1 MKTAKFIIENMRD
14 EDWGAVRKIYEEGIA
29 TGNATVDTRPP
40 TWELWNSSHR
50 IDCRL
55 VAKEGDRIVG
65 WAALSPVS
73 RREAYSGVAEVSV
86 YVAQQFRGN
95 GAGKLLL
102 KSLVSSSESAG
113 IWTLQAMIFVENK
126 ASIALHTSCEFRS
139 VGTRERIGF
148 LSGRWRNTLL
158 LERRSGIIGS

>member
-14 EDWGAVRKIYEEGIA
+14 GDWEAVKTIYEEGIA
-29 TGNATVDTRPP
+29 TGNATVDTSAP

-50 IDCRL
+50 LDCRL
-55 VAKEGDRIVG
+55 VAKESEQVIG

-73 RREAYSGVAEVSV
+73 LRNAYSGVAEVSV
-86 YVAQQFRGN
+86 YVAEKSRGN

-113 IWTLQAMIFVENK
+113 IWTLQAMIFMENK
-126 ASIALHTSCEFRS
+126 ASIALHASCEFRS
-139 VGTRERIGF
+139 VGTRERIGC
-148 LSGRWRNTLL
+148 LSGHWRNTLL
-158 LERRSGIIGS
+158 MERRSKVIGS